1 MHSDGTVL
9 IFISYARKDNE
20 LPPNPEPAAKGF
32 VKALREQLEYEFVEL
47 DPPTPE
53 IWQDTSE
60 VDESDQFDPRIEG
73 AVKRADILVV
83 VLSGNWLES
92 TYCRKEL
99 DMFVA
104 ARRAAGLDEQTVR
117 ERIVVVG
124 KRHVDPSKRPPEL
137 QGQVGYKFYRFE
149 RKEEEAG
156 REVEFFKRGLPTGR
170 EYTEVI
176 VKLANKT
183 WRLTRANQAAPAPA
197 PALPAIPK
205 NGRKVY
211 LAKTARDMQPEYAK
225 LYDDLVGNGYEVV
238 PGCDEVVPDLTP
250 SAWVDERLQGAE
262 LAIHLLG
269 ELPGPT
275 PDARDAQP
283 IVKLQME
290 RARRFANQA
299 EPEAGLAFR
308 RYVWVPEVWT
318 PEAPDGDDGRPVAVE
333 PIVRKFADV
342 LARFDGEAVPSDLVD
357 DAESATFRKDLLSH
371 LELHPPKLPDR
382 PTLTSDSFV
391 YVLCNESD
399 RDFAQN
405 LRKSLKKTR
414 GIDSELPVVG
424 GGTEERNAWHDDQIK
439 KCDEVWLCW
448 ANAPDVWVKANAA
461 EFEWKKLGRQI
472 PFKSRVGVL
481 FPPESREKVFFQ
493 ELPPRQLDKV
503 FDFSTQPAEPP
514 PDLDDV
520 LRSAG

>member
-1 MHSDGTVL
+1 MHSDGAVL

-20 LPPNPEPAAKGF
+20 VPPNPEPTAKGF
-32 VKALREQLEYEFVEL
+32 VKALREQLEYEFSEL
-47 DPPTPE
+47 DPPTPQ

-73 AVKRADILVV
+73 AVKQADILVV
-83 VLSGNWLES
+83 VLSGNWLS
-92 TYCRKEL
+92 SDYCRKEL
-99 DMFVA
+99 NWFVE

-117 ERIVVVG
+117 ERIVVVA
-124 KRHVDPSKRPPEL
+124 KKHVDRQLLPEAL
-137 QGQVGYKFYRFE
+137 QGQVGYKFFRFE
-149 RKEEEAG
+149 GKEEAG
-156 REVEFFKRGLPTGR
+156 REVDFFKRGLPTGR
-170 EYTEVI
+170 EYTDVI
-176 VKLANKT
+176 VKLANKI
-183 WRLTRANQAAPAPA
+183 WRLSRTGLPAAPPPSPA
-197 PALPAIPK
+197 VPAIPK

-211 LAKTARDMQPEYAK
+211 LAKPARDMQAEYVK
-225 LYDDLVGNGYEVV
+225 LFDDLVGNGYEVV
-238 PGCDEVVPDLTP
+238 PGRDEVVPDLTP
-250 SAWVDERLQGAE
+250 AAWVDERLQGAE
-262 LAIHLLG
+262 LSIHLLG

-290 RARRFANQA
+290 RARRLANHAQ
-299 EPEAGLAFR
+299 PEAGLAFR
-308 RYVWVPEVWT
+308 RYVWAPEVWT
-318 PEAPDGDDGRPVAVE
+318 PEASEGEDGRPVAAE
-333 PIVRKFADV
+333 PLVRKFADV
-342 LARFDGEAVPSDLVD
+342 LARFDDETVHSDLVD

-371 LELHPPKLPDR
+371 LELHPPKLPER
-382 PTLTSDSFV
+382 QTLTPDSFV

-424 GGTEERNAWHDDQIK
+424 GGTDERNAWHDAQIK

-461 EFEWKKLGRQI
+461 EFEWKKLGRQM

-481 FPPESREKVFFQ
+481 FPPESKEKVFFH

-503 FDFSTQPAEPP
+503 FDVSTQPAEPP
-514 PDLDDV
+514 PNLDDV